1 MSMINLQRKV
11 VVNML
16 KSSQRDFIRRHIGP
30 SEEDQSKMLNELGFK
45 NLDDLISKTVP
56 ENILLKEE
64 LDIGEPNSEYEA
76 LRKLKAISKKNK
88 IYSNFIGMGYYGT
101 FTPYVILRNILE
113 NPGWYTSYTPYQ
125 PEVAQGRL
133 EMLLNFQ
140 QMICDFTGMDIS
152 NASLLDEG
160 TAAAE
165 AVGLS
170 YRLCKND
177 SNIVFVSKDCHPQ
190 TIDVI
195 KTRAEPLGLTVVIGD
210 ENSEIKEDIVCGILQ
225 YPGTLGDIKDPSE
238 AISKIH
244 KNNGKAV
251 LVCDLLALAK
261 LKTPA
266 ELGADIAVGS
276 SQRFG
281 IPMGYGGPHAGF
293 FATKDEFK
301 RSMPGRIIG
310 VSVDRH
316 GNKAYRLSLQ
326 TREQHIRRDKATSN
340 ICTAQ
345 ALLAIVS
352 AAYAVY
358 HGPEG
363 IKKIAEN
370 TSQLA
375 KNFAD
380 KIKQSGYEIY
390 SDHFFDTITIKT
402 LDKTE
407 SIYQN
412 ALSQNVNIRKVNS
425 EMLSVAFDER
435 KNVYRANQLLKI
447 FNCSETIKDKMNEN
461 LSNLPKNLLRT
472 SSYLTHPV
480 FNSYH
485 SETEML
491 RYLKKLEDAD
501 IALNRSMIALGSCTM
516 KLNAVAEM
524 IPVTWREFSEPHP
537 FAPVEQME
545 GYRTLFTDLK
555 NWLRSVTGFSGVSLQ
570 PNAGAQGE
578 FAGLMVIKKYHE
590 QNGETNRNVCLIPS
604 SAHGTNPASA
614 QMVGM
619 KVVVIKCDEHGNVD
633 INDLKEK
640 AETHKDNLA
649 ALMVTYPSTHGVFEE
664 KITEICELIHNN
676 GGQVY
681 MDGANLNALVGVA
694 KPGKFGPDVCHINL
708 HKTFCIPHGGGG
720 PGMGPIACKKHLE
733 KYLPNHSVIKDCGPA
748 TGMGAVSAAPWGSSS
763 ILSISWMYIK
773 MMGSEGLK
781 KASQVA
787 ILNAN
792 YVAHKLKDAFPILY
806 KGKNGNVAHE
816 CIIDIRKIKSETGI
830 TEEDIA
836 KRLIDFGFHAPTMS
850 WPVAGTM
857 MIEPTESEGLD
868 EINRFCN
875 TLIKIKQE
883 IDKIQSGHFDKVD
896 NPLKNAPHT
905 HVEVAANKW
914 DHKYEREEAAYPSEI
929 LKTTKYWPP
938 VARVDNVY
946 GDKNL
951 FCTCPSIDEYKDT
964 AA

>member
-1 MSMINLQRKV
+1 
-11 VVNML
+11 ML

-590 QNGETNRNVCLIPS
+590 QNGDTNRNVCLIPS

-676 GGQVY
+676 GGQVIV
-681 MDGANLNALVGVA
+681 N
-694 KPGKFGPDVCHINL
+694 IN
-708 HKTFCIPHGGGG
+708 
-720 PGMGPIACKKHLE
+720 
-733 KYLPNHSVIKDCGPA
+733 
-748 TGMGAVSAAPWGSSS
+748 
-763 ILSISWMYIK
+763 
-773 MMGSEGLK
+773 
-781 KASQVA
+781 Q
-787 ILNAN
+787 
-792 YVAHKLKDAFPILY
+792 
-806 KGKNGNVAHE
+806 
-816 CIIDIRKIKSETGI
+816 
-830 TEEDIA
+830 
-836 KRLIDFGFHAPTMS
+836 
-850 WPVAGTM
+850 
-857 MIEPTESEGLD
+857 
-868 EINRFCN
+868 
-875 TLIKIKQE
+875 Q
-883 IDKIQSGHFDKVD
+883 
-896 NPLKNAPHT
+896 
-905 HVEVAANKW
+905 
-914 DHKYEREEAAYPSEI
+914 
-929 LKTTKYWPP
+929 
-938 VARVDNVY
+938 
-946 GDKNL
+946 
-951 FCTCPSIDEYKDT
+951 
-964 AA
+964 